1 MALASINTSEVGG
14 LLNTVTDSMIFE
26 GYVTDK
32 VVGLLDDND
41 IRDDSGKENN
51 LRVNISLINES
62 NGWVVELD
70 IIQDML
76 TMTDTSF
83 NEVDGGSGKTQVEI
97 MFDNI
102 EDSILLGDCKASI
115 LIKAITTIGLDDV
128 QVPNTVTASSL
139 RGTGDYAKYNNEKN
153 VFITFAENKDAV
165 EELSDI
171 TELTGD
177 SKRAMGSVLDA
188 MKVSEI
194 LKVKYN
200 KTLDTALASIRNN
213 EYLVDY
219 GVRFSNDYSSI
230 IWSSTYD
237 NDGVTVIKNGEI
249 DNLLVIKDNIES
261 VAGYVPS
268 DLLINK
274 EEVIAK
280 IGTTLDAVSA
290 SSLLGEEQADKIAD
304 TVIATL
310 TVNVITN
317 ITKDSNK
324 TWTQAFDD
332 ALKSY

>member
-1 MALASINTSEVGG
+1 MLKAINTIELDGFEVPSDVDAITLRGGLEGNYTKYNAEKNVLVKVSKNKNAFDDLANGSMALASINTSEVGG

-76 TMTDTSF
+76 TLTDTSF

-213 EYLVDY
+213 EYLGFRAWYLSNYSDKYIISGGNRY
-219 GVRFSNDYSSI
+219 GYN
-230 IWSSTYD
+230 
-237 NDGVTVIKNGEI
+237 
-249 DNLLVIKDNIES
+249 
-261 VAGYVPS
+261 
-268 DLLINK
+268 
-274 EEVIAK
+274 
-280 IGTTLDAVSA
+280 
-290 SSLLGEEQADKIAD
+290 
-304 TVIATL
+304 
-310 TVNVITN
+310 
-317 ITKDSNK
+317 
-324 TWTQAFDD
+324 
-332 ALKSY
+332 